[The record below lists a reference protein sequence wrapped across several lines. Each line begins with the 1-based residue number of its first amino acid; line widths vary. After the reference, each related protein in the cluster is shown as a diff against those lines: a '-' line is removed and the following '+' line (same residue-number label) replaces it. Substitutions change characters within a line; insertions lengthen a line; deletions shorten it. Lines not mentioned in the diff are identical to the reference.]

1 MPKLSAVIITFNEE
15 RNIGRCLESVSD
27 IADEIVVVDSLSTD
41 NTKQICESFGVQ
53 FFQVA
58 WKGYS
63 GQKNYANALASNNW
77 ILSIDA
83 DEAISEELKESIL
96 GWKKLPDPQFSSFNR
111 LTNYCGQWIR
121 HCGWYPDTKLRIF
134 DKTKAV
140 WKGEVHEDLI
150 YDKSIQVSHLTGNL
164 LHYSYYSVEEHIA
177 QTNKFSTIGARQ
189 LVESGKKVSF
199 LKVLINPLVKFIRK
213 YVFNLG
219 FLDGYNG
226 YVICRISALQTFLK
240 YFKAWQLQQE
250 RPKTHQS

>member
-15 RNIGRCLESVSD
+15 RNIGRCLESVND
-27 IADEIVVVDSLSTD
+27 IVDEIVVVDSLSTD
-41 NTKQICESFGVQ
+41 NTQQICESFGVQ
-53 FFQVA
+53 FFQVT

-63 GQKNYANALASNNW
+63 GQKNYAHALASNNW

-83 DEAISEELKESIL
+83 DEAISEELKKSIL
-96 GWKKLPDPQFSSFNR
+96 KWKKLPDPHFASFNR

-140 WKGEVHEDLI
+140 WKGEVHEDLTF
-150 YDKSIQVSHLTGNL
+150 DKSIQVRHLTGNL
-164 LHYSYYSVEEHIA
+164 LHYSYYSVEDHIA

-189 LVESGKKVSF
+189 LVEKGKKICF
-199 LKVLINPLVKFIRK
+199 IKVMISPAVKFFRK
-213 YVFNLG
+213 YFFNLG

-240 YFKAWQLQQE
+240 YFKAWQMQQSS
-250 RPKTHQS
+250 KTPRS